1 MVLLADGVTL
11 VDGGRAVL
19 RELDIADP
27 IDCLITSGRNALDG
41 VSSDLPLY
49 ECGEQEEEVVIT
61 RQKRNIGGVTGSWDT
76 LEIPYMLDESL
87 FCKCFVKMHFY
98 AKQK

>member
-1 MVLLADGVTL
+1 MVFLADGVTL

-19 RELDIADP
+19 RELDIAEP
-27 IDCLITSGRNALDG
+27 IDCLITSGLNALDG

-49 ECGEQEEEVVIT
+49 ECGEQEEEEEDVVT
-61 RQKRNIGGVTGSWDT
+61 RQKRNIGRVTGSWDT

-98 AKQK
+98 AK